1 MDNITIENLKMNF
14 YKFIASSLMI
24 QKIFDN
30 FPSILEE
37 MSSESYYKIL
47 SGAVGKLSTFNNFWK
62 SFRTNFASSNVSMGK
77 ISSIWF
83 VRKTILNISTQF
95 LKELMRMI

>member
-14 YKFIASSLMI
+14 YKFMASSLMI
-24 QKIFDN
+24 QKIFEN

-47 SGAVGKLSTFNNFWK
+47 SGAVGKLSTFNNFLEK
-62 SFRTNFASSNVSMGK
+62 LSDKLCVVKCLDGK
-77 ISSIWF
+77 
-83 VRKTILNISTQF
+83 NIH
-95 LKELMRMI
+95 LVCEKNDPELSV